1 LTSYF
6 NFLNQGIFIFYIK
19 MLSEAI
25 LNLLSG
31 GCAGMIS
38 ATVTCP
44 LEVVKT
50 RMQSSQ
56 LKARVGRTSL
66 VSPSCDGGHVR
77 LLTVPVLRE
86 FTVVN
91 LFRDIVRT
99 EGFSALWKGLVPSLI
114 GIVPSRAVYFTAYA
128 EFKKLFENVLMPG
141 SALLH
146 MCSAGCSGFVTTT
159 LANPI
164 WMIRTRMQLDH
175 RAGMERMNIR
185 KCISEINQEYGLP
198 GFLKGVTASYAGL
211 SETVLH
217 FVIYEELRSFYM
229 TYNQSTDNEAKQPSL
244 NLPLMM
250 LFGGVA
256 RFCAT
261 AVTYPHEVVRTR
273 LRERNSLYRGF
284 FNTLIKIFKQE
295 SWHGLYSGITVHM
308 MKTVPNSA
316 VLMGTYELVIYLLKN
331 L

>member
-1 LTSYF
+1 
-6 NFLNQGIFIFYIK
+6 
-19 MLSEAI
+19 
-25 LNLLSG
+25 
-31 GCAGMIS
+31 
-38 ATVTCP
+38 
-44 LEVVKT
+44 
-50 RMQSSQ
+50 
-56 LKARVGRTSL
+56 
-66 VSPSCDGGHVR
+66 
-77 LLTVPVLRE
+77 
-86 FTVVN
+86 
-91 LFRDIVRT
+91 
-99 EGFSALWKGLVPSLI
+99 
-114 GIVPSRAVYFTAYA
+114 
-128 EFKKLFENVLMPG
+128 LMPG

-175 RAGMERMNIR
+175 RSGMERMNIR
-185 KCISEINQEYGLP
+185 KCISEINKEYGLP

-211 SETVLH
+211 SETILH

-229 TYNQSTDNEAKQPSL
+229 TYNQSTDNEVKQPSL